1 MKDLLD
7 KLSSYNI
14 FNYLLPGVLYA
25 AFAEAFTSFHFVHKD
40 PVVGVFLYYFFGS
53 VISRV
58 GSLLVEPIMK
68 RLNFINFAPYED
80 FVRAT
85 EADPKLEVLSET
97 NNMYRTI
104 CALMLCVS
112 ATTLF
117 ERATVHYPWIGT
129 AIPSITII
137 GLLALYIFSYKKQTA
152 YITKRI
158 EVCKK

>member
-97 NNMYRTI
+97 NN
-104 CALMLCVS
+104 
-112 ATTLF
+112 
-117 ERATVHYPWIGT
+117 T
-129 AIPSITII
+129 ASL
-137 GLLALYIFSYKKQTA
+137 G
-152 YITKRI
+152 KRFY
-158 EVCKK
+158 VGKNN